1 MGEVYR
7 ADDLKLGQPV
17 ALKFLPPKLSD
28 DPVRRERFFAEVR
41 ITRQLSHPNICRV
54 YDIGEVDDKH
64 FLSMEYIDGEDLAS
78 LMKRIGSLTNEKA
91 LDIARQLVAGLTVAH
106 ERGMLHRDL
115 KPANIMLDGHG
126 RVRIT
131 DFGLAIA
138 AEDESQAEEIAG
150 TPAYMAPE
158 QLAGKGATV
167 RSDIYSLGLI
177 LYEIYT
183 GKKAFTAKTLAELR
197 EQKETQT
204 PRAPS
209 EIRGGIDPVVE
220 RVIQRCMEKDPN
232 ARPASVA
239 QLAQALPGGDPLAAA
254 IAAGETPSP
263 EMVAASGGREGFR
276 PGLAL
281 LLLAIIVGGILVA
294 MLPASKRLLS
304 QAIPFEKSP
313 DALVE
318 RCRLFLEKAEL
329 SGQFEDSAHG
339 FIHIQNSDTKAE
351 RWKKPD
357 AREYLFW
364 YRQSP
369 EDLGIG
375 SSSPDNPPMRHP
387 DEVLVMYDSEMRL
400 VSFRRMP
407 GQSQSVETPAQ
418 TIDWTIFF
426 NEAGLDLNQWEASE
440 DHPWNP
446 TFYADKLEAW
456 PVRIPSRPGTDV
468 WIEAA
473 SFQGKPVSFEII
485 DPWAKDARQASLF
498 EQIAGT
504 MWVIIIGT
512 ANVCGIFFARRNLR
526 LGRGDRRNA
535 TRLALFT
542 SGAVALFWFLRLP
555 KVPLEYLLISIVY
568 VPILFWFFYVAF
580 EPYVRRKWP
589 QVLVSWTRLLSG
601 EWRDPLVSS
610 ETLVGIAFG
619 VVLVGIGY
627 GMTFLPS
634 IHFGGIDLFVV
645 IPSLELTSL
654 LGTRYVISEIIVG
667 LLVQLYWCMMTLCS
681 LAVLS
686 VLLKSK
692 KAAIGFMFLVATV
705 GLALSTGGFALALV
719 GSAVWFFAL
728 IRFGLIAMFFTAF
741 AFTALRSFPIILS
754 KTWCAH
760 FSYFILVLF
769 AAIVLYAFRY
779 SLGGR
784 PLLAP
789 SRLDD

>member
-1 MGEVYR
+1 
-7 ADDLKLGQPV
+7 
-17 ALKFLPPKLSD
+17 
-28 DPVRRERFFAEVR
+28 
-41 ITRQLSHPNICRV
+41 
-54 YDIGEVDDKH
+54 
-64 FLSMEYIDGEDLAS
+64 
-78 LMKRIGSLTNEKA
+78 
-91 LDIARQLVAGLTVAH
+91 
-106 ERGMLHRDL
+106 
-115 KPANIMLDGHG
+115 
-126 RVRIT
+126 
-131 DFGLAIA
+131 
-138 AEDESQAEEIAG
+138 
-150 TPAYMAPE
+150 
-158 QLAGKGATV
+158 
-167 RSDIYSLGLI
+167 
-177 LYEIYT
+177 
-183 GKKAFTAKTLAELR
+183 
-197 EQKETQT
+197 
-204 PRAPS
+204 
-209 EIRGGIDPVVE
+209 
-220 RVIQRCMEKDPN
+220 MEKDPN

-263 EMVAASGGREGFR
+263 EMVAASGGSEGFR

-304 QAIPFEKSP
+304 QAIPFEKNP

-318 RCRLFLEKAEL
+318 RCRLFLEKAGL
-329 SGQFEDSAHG
+329 SGQVKDSAYG
-339 FIHIQNSDTKAE
+339 FKRIQNSDIKAE

-357 AREYLFW
+357 ARENRFW

-375 SSSPDNPPMRHP
+375 SSSPDNPPMRYP
-387 DEVLVMYDSEMRL
+387 GEVSVEYDSEMRL
-400 VSFRRMP
+400 VFFRRMP
-407 GQSQSVETPAQ
+407 GQSQSVEKPAPA
-418 TIDWTIFF
+418 IDWTIFF
-426 NEAGLDLNQWEASE
+426 NEAGLDLDQWEASE

-485 DPWAKDARQASLF
+485 DPWARDTRQASLLTR
-498 EQIAGT
+498 IAGT
-504 MWVIIIGT
+504 IWLIVIGT

-535 TRLALFT
+535 TRLGLFT
-542 SGAVALFWFLRLP
+542 SGALALMAFLMLP
-555 KVPLEYLLISIVY
+555 IVSLQNLLILLILIAL

-589 QVLVSWTRLLSG
+589 QALVSWTRLLSG

-619 VVLVGIGY
+619 VVLAGIGY

-634 IHFGGIDLFVV
+634 IPFGGIDLFVG
-645 IPSLELTSL
+645 IPELELISL
-654 LGTRYVISEIIVG
+654 LGTRGVISLLIVI
-667 LLVQLYWCMMTLCS
+667 LLLQLFWCMMTLCS

-692 KAAIGFMFLVATV
+692 KAAIAIMFLVAAV
-705 GLALSTGGFALALV
+705 GLAFSVGGFALGLV
-719 GSAVWFFAL
+719 VSAVWFLAL
-728 IRFGLIAMFFTAF
+728 LRFGLIAMFFTAF
-741 AFTALRSFPIILS
+741 AFSVFGQFPIILS
-754 KTWCAH
+754 KAWCAPYG
-760 FSYFILVLF
+760 YFMLAIF